1 MWHLSITPITSLF
14 IQKEKEA
21 ISLLFIYLLPSLV
34 HTLKWK
40 VIKLIEASKL
50 LPLHDFAL

>member
-1 MWHLSITPITSLF
+1 MWHLSFTSITSLF

-21 ISLLFIYLLPSLV
+21 ISLLFIYLLHSLV

-40 VIKLIEASKL
+40 AIKLIEASKL
-50 LPLHDFAL
+50 LPHDFAL